1 MGAPRR
7 PIRVRLLALACLT
20 AGLLAHPRDA
30 RAHDDL
36 PTQLERLDSLAAA
49 QPRDLALRLR
59 HADLSRLAGDSAG
72 AGSDLA
78 LVEAIAPRHPGLFLE
93 RAALAEDRGDP
104 MATVRWL
111 ERFFPVS
118 QDADDQ
124 TIADA
129 LAQRARA
136 RLALRD
142 STGAIAD
149 FDRAFATAKAPRAE
163 WALARARL
171 AHGRHADALPGLERA
186 LTRMPNEPSLTFLAA
201 DFETDAGD
209 VDAAVARLDR
219 LATLAARKAAILARA
234 GDLYAVAGRRLEA
247 EVRWSE
253 AIRLIDQDHSAT
265 SRRAV
270 EDLRRQLEAAL
281 SANSTIGTTP

>member
-7 PIRVRLLALACLT
+7 PTQPRFLALACLI
-20 AGLLAHPRDA
+20 AGLLAHPRDT
-30 RAHDDL
+30 RGHDDL
-36 PTQLERLDSLAAA
+36 PTQLDRLDSLAAA
-49 QPRDLALRLR
+49 DPRDLALRLR

-72 AGSDLA
+72 AGRDLA
-78 LVEAIAPRHPGLFLE
+78 LVEAIAPRHPALFLE
-93 RAALAEDRGDP
+93 RAALAEDRGDAP
-104 MATVRWL
+104 ATVRWL

-118 QDADDQ
+118 QGADDQ

-149 FDRAFATAKAPRAE
+149 FDRAFATARAPRAD

-201 DFETDAGD
+201 DFEADAGD

-219 LATLAARKAAILARA
+219 LAALAARKAAILARA
-234 GDLYAVAGRRLEA
+234 GDLYAAAGRRLDA
-247 EVRWSE
+247 EDRWSE
-253 AIRLIDQDHSAT
+253 AIRLIDQDHTTT

-270 EDLRRQLEAAL
+270 EDLRRQLEVAL
-281 SANSTIGTTP
+281 SANPAIGTTP